1 MDKAHHMPSWM
12 KLDNAAKIYPA
23 AMSRQWTA
31 MFRLSMNLQDDVDPD
46 LLQQAVDRTL
56 PRFPAFSGRLRS
68 GLFWYYME
76 PIGRR
81 LQVQPDVGNP
91 LVRMNLKEN
100 NGFMLRVRYYGR
112 RIAVEYFHV
121 LTDGTGGL
129 CFLKTL
135 VAEYL
140 TLRYGAEIPRAGDI
154 LDVTQPPNPAELEDS
169 FMRYARS
176 VGRSRRELPA
186 YFVPGT
192 EEQHLLHITTG
203 FLDADAVLALARQ
216 HSCTLTELLA
226 SVLILAID
234 DIQSRVRP
242 QRRRKAIKVCVPIN
256 LRKYYGAGT
265 LRNFSSFVNPGIEPK
280 YGQYNLAE
288 TIRLVRAFMQRE
300 SDEKL
305 LNARFSSNVH
315 SERNLVLRLMPL
327 VIKSAAMKMI
337 FLSKGDKQSSSTL
350 TNLGNLS
357 LPPEMARYVQRADL
371 LLGPLKR
378 NRVAAAVLSYEGEL
392 VVTFTRKIM
401 ESQVERNFF
410 TRLRKL
416 GLHVK
421 IESNQGY

>member
-1 MDKAHHMPSWM
+1 MDKAHHKPSWM

-23 AMSRQWTA
+23 AMSRSWTA
-31 MFRLSMNLQDDVDPD
+31 MFRLSMNLPDDIDPQ
-46 LLQQAVDRTL
+46 LLQRAVDRTL

-76 PIGRR
+76 PIGCR
-81 LQVQPDVGNP
+81 LKVQPDVGNP

-100 NGFMLRVRYYGR
+100 DGFMLRVRYYGC

-154 LDVTQPPNPAELEDS
+154 LDVTQPPDPAELEDS

-203 FLDADAVLALARQ
+203 FLDAGAVLALARQ

-242 QRRRKAIKVCVPIN
+242 QRRRKAVKVCVPIN